1 MTGNH
6 DVAIA
11 GAGLGGLAAA
21 IFLRKAGLSVL
32 CIEPEPFPRARVG
45 ESLDWSSPR
54 LLQELGL
61 SREFLIDQQ
70 IATYKRNIQISPWG
84 GSTWIAQ
91 PEEWFRSRPI
101 GFEIMT
107 LHVDRAEL
115 DLRLY
120 HRAEEAGAEFVWDR
134 VAHVH
139 THDDRVIELTTGT
152 GRRITA
158 AWFLDN
164 SGQARLFA
172 RAFRI
177 PKIDYG
183 QRKVCLWTYF
193 NCSPRNQGT
202 SFYADTANDEYL
214 TWIWEIP
221 ITPSTLSVGC
231 VMPAWRVKQ
240 QSQNGVD
247 VDAILRQELLKYP
260 RLAKLLEQQQALQ
273 ISRCAFRNYVSESAC
288 GANWLMIGESASLP
302 DPLTANGV
310 TACFR
315 HARES
320 TRLIQAA
327 FGRRSLSVKQQTL
340 YNSRVRHMGHAF
352 NHSIETSIYDW
363 PIRKGLG
370 ALPSQKIY
378 TAFSYSINAL
388 YTRFAPEGWITTRL
402 FQLLLYAVG
411 VWMESWAFAGRIASW
426 FRRSFKPQILSSH
439 STPVGNKYEV

>member
-1 MTGNH
+1 MSGNY
-6 DVAIA
+6 DVAIV

-21 IFLRKAGLSVL
+21 IFLQKAGLSVL
-32 CIEPEPFPRARVG
+32 CIECEPFPRARVG

-61 SREFLIDQQ
+61 PREFLIDEG
-70 IATYKRNIQISPWG
+70 IATYKRNIQVSPFG
-84 GSTWIAQ
+84 GSPWIAQ
-91 PEEWFRSRPI
+91 PEEWFRRRPL

-107 LHVDRAEL
+107 LHVDRTQL

-120 HRAEEAGAEFVWDR
+120 HKAKDAGAEFVWDR
-134 VAHVH
+134 VGHVH
-139 THDDRVIELTTGT
+139 TDHGRVVELTTGT

-158 AWFLDN
+158 PWFLDN

-172 RAFRI
+172 RAFKI
-177 PKIDYG
+177 PKIEYG
-183 QRKVCLWTYF
+183 QRKVCWWTYF
-193 NCSPRNQGT
+193 NCPPRNQGT

-231 VMPAWRVKQ
+231 VMPAERVKQ
-240 QSQNGVD
+240 RRQNGVD

-260 RLAKLLEQQQALQ
+260 RLAELLERQQALQ
-273 ISRCAFRNYVSESAC
+273 ISRCSFQSYVSESAC
-288 GANWLMIGESASLP
+288 SANWLMIGESASLP

-310 TACFR
+310 TASFR
-315 HARES
+315 HAREAV
-320 TRLIQAA
+320 RLIQDA
-327 FGRRSLSVKQQTL
+327 FGRRFLSIKQQTL

-370 ALPSQKIY
+370 ALPSQKVY
-378 TAFSYSINAL
+378 TTFSYSINAL
-388 YTRFAPEGWITTRL
+388 YTRFEPEGWITTRL
-402 FQLLLYAVG
+402 FQLLLYVVAM
-411 VWMESWAFAGRIASW
+411 WMEGWAFAGRTASW
-426 FRRSFKPQILSSH
+426 FRRSFKPRLLGSQ
-439 STPVGNKYEV
+439 STPVGTKYEV